1 MDHSL
6 KIEGMGEIGGGS
18 LKNLHTM
25 IFISGELLIAVVMA
39 FDSESLEFENWINN
53 ADYWRLNL

>member
-6 KIEGMGEIGGGS
+6 KIGGMGEMGGGP

-25 IFISGELLIAVVMA
+25 IFISGELLIAVVMT